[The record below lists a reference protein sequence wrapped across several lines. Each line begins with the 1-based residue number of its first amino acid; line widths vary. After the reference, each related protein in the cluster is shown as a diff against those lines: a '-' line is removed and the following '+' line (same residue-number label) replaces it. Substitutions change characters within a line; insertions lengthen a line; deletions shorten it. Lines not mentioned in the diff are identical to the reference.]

1 MDALVNE
8 LMKELNCDTVFTI
21 PVLGGI
27 PVKESVVVTWII
39 MAVILVLCIAL
50 TRNLSVENP
59 GRGQIILETIV
70 SGGHNFF
77 KDTLGEHGAEYIPY
91 LMTVTLY
98 IGIANLIG
106 LLGFKPPTK
115 DMNVTAALAFMSIV
129 LIEAAGIRQKGA
141 KGWVKSLRNQFR
153 LSCRSILWRFLL
165 NHYLCACDFLVTYLV
180 LSLSWN
186 Y

>member
-77 KDTLGEHGAEYIPY
+77 KDTLGEHGAE
-91 LMTVTLY
+91 
-98 IGIANLIG
+98 
-106 LLGFKPPTK
+106 
-115 DMNVTAALAFMSIV
+115 
-129 LIEAAGIRQKGA
+129 
-141 KGWVKSLRNQFR
+141 
-153 LSCRSILWRFLL
+153 
-165 NHYLCACDFLVTYLV
+165 
-180 LSLSWN
+180 
-186 Y
+186 

>member
-59 GRGQIILETIV
+59 SRGQIILETIV

-77 KDTLGEHGAEYIPY
+77 KDTLGEHGSGIY
-91 LMTVTLY
+91 TVSYDSDPLHRY
-98 IGIANLIG
+98 CQSYR
-106 LLGFKPPTK
+106 
-115 DMNVTAALAFMSIV
+115 TAWF
-129 LIEAAGIRQKGA
+129 
-141 KGWVKSLRNQFR
+141 
-153 LSCRSILWRFLL
+153 
-165 NHYLCACDFLVTYLV
+165 
-180 LSLSWN
+180 
-186 Y
+186 